1 MSNNENVTP
10 IELTETNKSI
20 YGEESFGLKDFFVGA
35 VVGGLIGA
43 AVALLYAPKPG
54 AELRSDVAKNA
65 SQLKEKS
72 VELSSVAKE
81 KTVQLSSQLKDQSTQ
96 IVEKVKSK
104 TSNVSSVEEEGI
116 SVDEDVEAAV
126 DQIIKNNRLDEF
138 KIPTFIQPYLIDTW
152 ENNASSIYGR
162 FDFAFDK
169 NKQLKL
175 LEFNADTPTSLFE
188 CGVVQWLWMENYF
201 GDTKD
206 QFNSVHDKLIE
217 TWRILKP
224 YLKGEILHFSCVKDS
239 LEDLTN
245 IEYLRDCAIQAGINT
260 KLIYV
265 DDIGWNNVNFVDL
278 EEEPI
283 TDIFKLYPWEW
294 MVNELFAYNIKNDE
308 IKANWIEP
316 AWKMILSNKAI
327 LAVLWELYPNH
338 HLLLETYIDNPKE
351 MNDYAKKPLL
361 SREGA
366 NVEIFK
372 DGQLIEKSFGE
383 YGEEGFIY
391 QELAELHQEETGYS
405 IIGSWIIGQAF
416 EDERGYGNLHP

>member
-1 MSNNENVTP
+1 MELKQLQKDPNWKERLENIGFGYHTDENNKAYWVEDYYFS
-10 IELTETNKSI
+10 ITEKEADNIFEATNQLWEMCI
-20 YGEESFGLKDFFVGA
+20 NA
-35 VVGGLIGA
+35 VEV
-43 AVALLYAPKPG
+43 
-54 AELRSDVAKNA
+54 
-65 SQLKEKS
+65 
-72 VELSSVAKE
+72 
-81 KTVQLSSQLKDQSTQ
+81 
-96 IVEKVKSK
+96 
-104 TSNVSSVEEEGI
+104 
-116 SVDEDVEAAV
+116 
-126 DQIIKNNRLDEF
+126 IIKNNRLDEF
-138 KIPTFIQPYLIDTW
+138 KIPKFIQPYLIETW
-152 ENNASSIYGR
+152 ENDAPSIYGR

-201 GDTKD
+201 SDTKD

-217 TWRILKP
+217 TWKTLKP
-224 YLKGEILHFSCVKDS
+224 YLKGDTLHFSCVKDS

-245 IEYLRDCAIQAGINT
+245 VEYLRDCAIQAGINT
-260 KLIYV
+260 KLIFV
-265 DDIGWNNVNFVDL
+265 DEIGWNNVNFVDL

-308 IKANWIEP
+308 INANWIEP

-338 HLLLETYIDNPKE
+338 PLLLETYFDNPKG
-351 MNDYAKKPLL
+351 MNDYVKKPLL

-366 NVEIFK
+366 NVEIYRNK
-372 DGQLIEKSFGE
+372 QLIEQSFGE

-391 QELAELHQEETGYS
+391 QELAQLHHEETGYS
-405 IIGSWIIGQAF
+405 IIGSWIIGQESCGITVRESDQIITTDKSRF
-416 EDERGYGNLHP
+416 IPHIIE

>member
-1 MSNNENVTP
+1 MTSAVRCSMGLLLVGVVGVALQLNATTLYVDANNGNDDNDGLDWGRAAKTIQHAVYIAQSNDVIVVNDG
-10 IELTETNKSI
+10 I
-20 YGEESFGLKDFFVGA
+20 YESFITSNATIIIESVNGA
-35 VVGGLIGA
+35 
-43 AVALLYAPKPG
+43 
-54 AELRSDVAKNA
+54 
-65 SQLKEKS
+65 
-72 VELSSVAKE
+72 E
-81 KTVQLSSQLKDQSTQ
+81 KTV
-96 IVEKVKSK
+96 
-104 TSNVSSVEEEGI
+104 
-116 SVDEDVEAAV
+116 VD
-126 DQIIKNNRLDEF
+126 
-138 KIPTFIQPYLIDTW
+138 
-152 ENNASSIYGR
+152 G
-162 FDFAFDK
+162 
-169 NKQLKL
+169 
-175 LEFNADTPTSLFE
+175 
-188 CGVVQWLWMENYF
+188 G
-201 GDTKD
+201 GTKD

-245 IEYLRDCAIQAGINT
+245 VEYLRDCAIQAGINT

-351 MNDYAKKPLL
+351 MNDYVKKPLL

-405 IIGSWIIGQAF
+405 IIGSWIIGQESCGITIRESNQIITTDKSRF
-416 EDERGYGNLHP
+416 VPHIIE